1 MRITADTLLSMTEK
15 SFVREYLWTPEQ
27 QLAFL
32 TARDHGV
39 RYMDGSSSL
48 TEDPRIPIDFH
59 AELDQGGG
67 SFVAAKSGI
76 YGLAPQALTLYSWNK
91 DGTRFRPVRAQEL
104 VLWQTGYD
112 RKTVLAR
119 IPPSLGLQIDPRE
132 RWLSWISE
140 HGHEEELEIFSRL
153 RQDRE
158 VRSVL
163 RVPGFLRNVRWHPDK
178 AMMIYISWP
187 LHDVPWESAKLYLA
201 DYDMQDLRPVP
212 RPGRALQP
220 PQLGTVPMSCSE
232 AAFSPCGRYVIALL
246 RTGEWYQF
254 WSYEIAKQHWHQL
267 SHAQAEHAKPPRG
280 AEQPQFALHPHR
292 PLVLGI
298 AAEKGGSH
306 FVHYHYAHDDYPQ
319 RWKAP
324 RTRDSWLDQ
333 PRFSPDGRHLSVIS
347 ASSQSLPGL
356 RSWQYDVDTW
366 YEANRVRLKQ
376 PYRAQSQTPLRVNWP
391 SLDGET
397 VHGLLYQPKDVNG
410 PLPLIIAV
418 HGGPVDQ
425 VSAGWPA
432 KAKFFTQLGFAFLYV
447 NYRGSWG
454 YGSTYQRA
462 LAGRWG
468 QIDAEDVS
476 SAVTSLADQG
486 FIDPTRVGL
495 WGGAAGGMTVLNIL
509 IRFPR
514 LIRSAVAVYPYLDL
528 PDILQRCSPLKRA
541 EFKWALGDCTRDEM
555 LARSPLLRA
564 GRIKTPLALFHGAQ
578 DKLVPLEQMHQLQNL
593 LEKQGTAVQLKV
605 YEHEGHGWK
614 HETTRYDYAR
624 RVTDFF
630 VKSLM
635 ESSSQPMTLQ
645 YGQREQPYQS
655 L

>member
-32 TARDHGV
+32 TARDPGV

-48 TEDPRIPIDFH
+48 AEDPKIPVDFN

-67 SFVAAKSGI
+67 SFIAAKGGI
-76 YGLAPQALTLYSWNK
+76 YGLSPQALTLYSWN
-91 DGTRFRPVRAQEL
+91 DDRTRFRAVKAQEL
-104 VLWQTGYD
+104 VLWQSGYE
-112 RKTVLAR
+112 RKTILAR

-132 RWLSWISE
+132 RWLSWISDHRNE
-140 HGHEEELEIFSRL
+140 QELEIYSRL

-178 AMMIYISWP
+178 ALMLYITWP
-187 LHDVPWESAKLYLA
+187 LHSVSWEAATLHLA

-212 RPGRALQP
+212 RPAKPLSP
-220 PQLGTVPMSCSE
+220 PQSTGPMPCSE
-232 AAFSPCGRYVIALL
+232 AAFSPCGRFVIALL
-246 RTGEWYQF
+246 KTGEWYQY
-254 WSYEIAKQHWHQL
+254 WSYEIARQQWQQL
-267 SHAQAEHAKPPRG
+267 SFIEAEHAKAPRA
-280 AEQPQFALHPHR
+280 AEQPQFALHPYR

-298 AAEKGGSH
+298 AADQGTCSFAAYNFGI
-306 FVHYHYAHDDYPQ
+306 DDYPQ
-319 RWKAP
+319 KWKAP
-324 RTRDSWLDQ
+324 KTRDSWLDQ
-333 PRFSPDGRHLSVIS
+333 PRFSPDGRHLSVL
-347 ASSQSLPGL
+347 SSSSLSLPSL
-356 RSWQYDVDTW
+356 RSWQFDTDNW
-366 YEANRVRLKQ
+366 YEATRVRKKQ
-376 PYRAQSQTPLRVNWP
+376 PYRAQSQTPLRVQWP
-391 SLDGET
+391 SFDGKR
-397 VHGLLYQPKDVNG
+397 VHGLLYQPKDTSG

-418 HGGPVDQ
+418 HGGPVEQ

-454 YGSTYQRA
+454 YGTEYQQS

-468 QIDAEDVS
+468 QIDAEDVAS
-476 SAVTSLADQG
+476 SVSGLAKQG
-486 FIDPTRVGL
+486 LIDPKRVGL
-495 WGGAAGGMTVLNIL
+495 WGGAAGGMTVLNVL
-509 IRFPR
+509 IRFPK
-514 LIRSAVAVYPYLDL
+514 LVSAAVAVHPYTDL
-528 PDILQRCSPLKRA
+528 PDILQRCSPLKHA
-541 EFKWALGDCTRDEM
+541 EFQWALGDCTRDEM

-564 GRIKTPLALFHGAQ
+564 GRIQTPLALFHGAQ
-578 DKLVPLEQMHQLQNL
+578 DKLVPVEQIQQLHAMLER
-593 LEKQGTAVQLKV
+593 QGSPVQLKV

-624 RVTDFF
+624 RVTEFF
-630 VKSLM
+630 MKQLM
-635 ESSSQPMTLQ
+635 DSASEQQSFYSQH
-645 YGQREQPYQS
+645 REQPF